1 MPITRQYSLPNCSLI
16 LSGIGDASPVANPS
30 ARPLMTTLVNVECFL
45 VGQSQSIS
53 GGMELLKQLITTVS
67 NYTQR
72 FLSSFAHPKLVE
84 DGGLIRLEKG
94 NSEHQH
100 RLISKSDGLTTVW
113 DLSTVQLFDLA
124 EAIDQFLA
132 DGMTLPDVAVAIRPA
147 PKGSG
152 SKITTRAAPLGLGL
166 TGLAAAAAVFYLL
179 PTPQKVSPVIP
190 PPVPQVQAK

>member
-1 MPITRQYSLPNCSLI
+1 MTIRRQYSLPNCSLI
-16 LSGIGDASPVANPS
+16 LNGIGDFNPGTNPS
-30 ARPLMTTLVNVECFL
+30 ARPLMTTLVNMECYL
-45 VGQSQSIS
+45 VGQEQAIS
-53 GGMELLKQLITTVS
+53 GGMEFMEQLITTVS

-100 RLISKSDGLTTVW
+100 RLISRNEEIMTVW

-132 DGMTLPDVAVAIRPA
+132 DSMTLPNVAVAIRPA

-152 SKITTRAAPLGLGL
+152 DKLTTRAAPLGLGL
-166 TGLAAAAAVFYLL
+166 TGLVAAAAVFYLL
-179 PTPQKVSPVIP
+179 PAPQKVSPVIP